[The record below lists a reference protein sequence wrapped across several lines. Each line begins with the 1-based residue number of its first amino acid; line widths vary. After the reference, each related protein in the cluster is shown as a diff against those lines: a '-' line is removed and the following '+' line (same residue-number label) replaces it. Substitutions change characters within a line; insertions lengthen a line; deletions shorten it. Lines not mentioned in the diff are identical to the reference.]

1 MIPRTSYDCLDT
13 QLSLAAGPF
22 DTACKNTET
31 CLTDVFPSVAMVKEV
46 GTHDIITSRTG
57 FEPRKQE
64 SSYRQQWKERKC
76 EDYRPPGGPDLEPA
90 VRKEGGGFE
99 PQKPSSS
106 ARGWD
111 EEASWPRRDR
121 RWGDDDRH
129 WRKRRGWLGFEP
141 FRDLRL

>member
-1 MIPRTSYDCLDT
+1 M
-13 QLSLAAGPF
+13 QQAPF
-22 DTACKNTET
+22 DTASKNTET
-31 CLTDVFPSVAMVKEV
+31 CLTYAFPSVAWVKEV
-46 GTHDIITSRTG
+46 ETHDITTSRTG

-64 SSYRQQWKERKC
+64 SSYQLQWKLRKF

-111 EEASWPRRDR
+111 EQMP
-121 RWGDDDRH
+121 
-129 WRKRRGWLGFEP
+129 LGSAATAVGATTTAIAANATVGEV
-141 FRDLRL
+141 LSCSEV